1 MNDLKTY
8 YLLNTDLTKVELI
21 ETYES
26 MIWTDRYWEAGDFEL
41 YLPANADSMSLYT
54 KAANEGWY
62 ILKDGDDLP
71 ATQKSVMII
80 TNVKSETNVESG
92 NHLSITGSSLKS
104 ILGRRIVAVNPQI
117 AGNVQD
123 ELRRIVTENAISP
136 TDGARA
142 IPNLDLG
149 DICYEYRAIH
159 DITGNENPKA
169 LGWYIRSGV
178 SFVLAQEESV
188 IYGRVYY
195 NQVNAIEDIVNYDAE
210 GLQLDAAI
218 TNICK
223 IYKLGWDVVYDMTTN
238 LFKFIITK
246 GVDRTSNQTVAQNE
260 RNPYV
265 IFSDDYENLL
275 TTDYRL
281 NNSNYRNICYVKGEL
296 TLYDEEK
303 KENYTENV
311 TQVVTPK
318 NVETVQYIGLNRRE
332 LFVDGTSSASNYKD
346 YPGTYMYALRAKG
359 QAELEKYTATT
370 DITGKVL
377 SNYTFDI
384 NHDYFLGDL
393 VSAVNCYGQWFDA
406 RVTEVIH
413 TEETRGITTIPSFV
427 VENYADKK
435 KDAENPDPAKMRY
448 TEDDLIRVT
457 EQGAI
462 RYIEYGY
469 REENRTCLVEDPVTH
484 RLIEAVRETEDGE
497 TRTVY
502 VVDKPRNE

>member
-8 YLLNTDLTKVELI
+8 YLLNTDLQKVDLI

-41 YLPANADSMSLYT
+41 YLPANKDSMSLYT

-71 ATQKSVMII
+71 ATQKSVMLI
-80 TNVKSETNVESG
+80 TNVKSETSIESG

-123 ELRRIVTENAISP
+123 ELRRIVTENAIAP
-136 TDGARA
+136 IDGNRT
-142 IPNLDLG
+142 IPNLGLG

-159 DITGNENPKA
+159 DISGSENPKQ
-169 LGWYIRSGV
+169 LGWYIRSGP
-178 SFVLAQEESV
+178 SFVKTQDTTV
-188 IYGRVYY
+188 VYGKVYY
-195 NQVNAIEDIVNYDAE
+195 EQVNAISDIVNYDAT

-223 IYKLGWDVVYDMTTN
+223 IYKLGWDVVFDMEQR
-238 LFKFIITK
+238 LFKFVITK
-246 GVDRTSNQTVAQNE
+246 GVDRTSNQTIAAAE

-265 IFSDDYENLL
+265 IFSDEYENLL
-275 TTDYRL
+275 TTSYVL
-281 NNSNYRNICYVKGEL
+281 NNTNYRNICYVKGEL
-296 TLYDEEK
+296 TLYDEVK
-303 KENYTENV
+303 KESYTEDV

-318 NVETVQYIGLNRRE
+318 NVETVSYIGLNRRE
-332 LFVDGTSSASNYKD
+332 LYVDGTSSASNYKD
-346 YPGTYMYALRAKG
+346 YPGTYMYALRTKG
-359 QAELEKYTATT
+359 ETELEKYTATT

-384 NHDYFLGDL
+384 NKDYFIGDL

-435 KDAENPDPAKMRY
+435 KDSENPDPEKIRY
-448 TEDDLIRVT
+448 TEDNLARIT

-469 REENRTCLVEDPVTH
+469 REENRTCLVEDPTTH
-484 RLIEAVRETEDGE
+484 QLIEAVRETEDGQ
-497 TRTVY
+497 TRTVNI
-502 VVDKPRNE
+502 VNRPKET